1 MELKKT
7 HTQDYAPGFLRN
19 QKLQECHNSYVSPC
33 KTPPKI
39 KDKNGHA
46 TGRTPVKYKNIT
58 ENSIKTSGM
67 SKNQGS
73 TGDKQKFKSLNEIIE
88 LKHKEKF
95 AENAKNY
102 QRSKIINGFQFG
114 KTLGKGKF
122 GEVFMAR
129 HYDTGFIAAIKKI
142 EKKKVV

>member
-1 MELKKT
+1 
-7 HTQDYAPGFLRN
+7 
-19 QKLQECHNSYVSPC
+19 
-33 KTPPKI
+33 
-39 KDKNGHA
+39 
-46 TGRTPVKYKNIT
+46 
-58 ENSIKTSGM
+58 M

-122 GEVFMAR
+122 GQVFMAR
-129 HYDTGFIAAIKKI
+129 HHDTGFIAAIKKI